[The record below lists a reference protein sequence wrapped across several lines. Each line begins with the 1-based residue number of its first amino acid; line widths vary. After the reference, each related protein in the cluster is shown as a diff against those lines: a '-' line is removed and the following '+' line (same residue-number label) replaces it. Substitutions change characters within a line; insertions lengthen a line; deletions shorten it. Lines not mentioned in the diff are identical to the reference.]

1 MDEWMRKRRLGVLAG
16 ELLPVVRGDRRG
28 VRAAR
33 VVLYG
38 AGEER
43 LRDERHGT
51 RAARGAGGDRGDD
64 IRVDTERDIHISR
77 VLRVRAV
84 DVVEEFLPGVHRVV
98 RDARQEDG
106 ELGEAFRS
114 MVSAVTVLEDFG
126 GVFSGAITRER
137 EVRSER

>member
-1 MDEWMRKRRLGVLAG
+1 V
-16 ELLPVVRGDRRG
+16 
-28 VRAAR
+28 
-33 VVLYG
+33 
-38 AGEER
+38 
-43 LRDERHGT
+43 
-51 RAARGAGGDRGDD
+51 D
-64 IRVDTERDIHISR
+64 IERDIHISR

-84 DVVEEFLPGVHRVV
+84 DVVEEFLSGVHRVV